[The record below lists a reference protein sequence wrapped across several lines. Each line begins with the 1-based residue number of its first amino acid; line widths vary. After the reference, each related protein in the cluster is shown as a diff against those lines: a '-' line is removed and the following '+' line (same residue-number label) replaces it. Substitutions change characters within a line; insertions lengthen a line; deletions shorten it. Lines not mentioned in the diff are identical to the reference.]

1 MSDVP
6 ISFHIFLILKKLGLF
21 EHLLRLNYKF
31 WETSLLTE
39 SLKTV
44 LTYYG
49 ISPWEIEVLY
59 GFLNSHFTIVQ
70 DEIEPDDDN
79 FVSYLNLDIPLA
91 FNEAF
96 FQWFDFK
103 RWEKVKA
110 VFKEMKRRRG
120 SGNALKIKINF
131 FGNPTIVFTIDIEDK
146 QWFDNALEK
155 IDFVL
160 ELLPYHLDPEK
171 IPSDILQIVYKFDSK
186 SIRWRLHMAS
196 SESKNYTFRGDSW
209 NEIT

>member
-1 MSDVP
+1 MS
-6 ISFHIFLILKKLGLF
+6 
-21 EHLLRLNYKF
+21 
-31 WETSLLTE
+31 E
-39 SLKTV
+39 SLSTT

-59 GFLNSHFTIVQ
+59 GFLNSHFTIIQ
-70 DEIEPDDDN
+70 EEIEPN
-79 FVSYLNLDIPLA
+79 EEKFVSYLNMDIPLT

-131 FGNPTIVFTIDIEDK
+131 LGNPKIIFIIDIEDK

-160 ELLPYHLDPEK
+160 ELLPYHLDPKK
-171 IPSDILQIVYKFDSK
+171 IPNNILEIIYKFDSE
-186 SIRWRLHMAS
+186 SIRWRLHTAL
-196 SESKNYTFRGDSW
+196 SENKKYIFRGDLW
-209 NEIT
+209 KEII

>member
-1 MSDVP
+1 M
-6 ISFHIFLILKKLGLF
+6 G
-21 EHLLRLNYKF
+21 
-31 WETSLLTE
+31 E
-39 SLKTV
+39 SLKTN

-59 GFLNSHFTIVQ
+59 GFLNSHFTIIQ
-70 DEIEPDDDN
+70 NEIEPNDEN
-79 FVSYLNLDIPLA
+79 FVSYLDLQIPLT

-103 RWEKVKA
+103 RWEKVKS

-120 SGNALKIKINF
+120 TDNALKIKINF
-131 FGNPTIVFTIDIEDK
+131 VGEPRIVFNIDIADK

-160 ELLPYHLDPEK
+160 ELLPYHLDPK
-171 IPSDILQIVYKFDSK
+171 KLPSEILEIGYRFDSE
-186 SIRWRLHMAS
+186 SIRWRLNMAS
-196 SESKNYTFRGDSW
+196 SQNKKFIYKG
-209 NEIT
+209 NEWKEII

>member
-1 MSDVP
+1 MS
-6 ISFHIFLILKKLGLF
+6 
-21 EHLLRLNYKF
+21 
-31 WETSLLTE
+31 E
-39 SLKTV
+39 SLKTK

-59 GFLNSHFTIVQ
+59 GFLNSHFTIIQ
-70 DEIEPDDDN
+70 DEIEPNEEN
-79 FVSYLNLDIPLA
+79 FVSYLDMEIPLA

-103 RWEKVKA
+103 RWEKVKD

-120 SGNALKIKINF
+120 SGNALKVKINF
-131 FGNPTIVFTIDIEDK
+131 SGSPRIIFTIDIEDK

-160 ELLPYHLDPEK
+160 ELLPYHLDPK
-171 IPSDILQIVYKFDSK
+171 KLPDDILEIIYKFDSE
-186 SIRWRLHMAS
+186 SIRWRLYTAS
-196 SESKNYTFRGDSW
+196 SKNKIYTFRGDLW
-209 NEIT
+209 KEIT